1 MAAITAKDVAALR
14 AKTGIGMMECKKA
27 LVEAEGDMEK
37 ALKVLRER
45 GLAVAAKKEGRIA
58 ADGIVEILKDGDVSA
73 MIEVNS
79 ETDFVAKN
87 ASFREFV
94 EALLKTIVAENPA
107 DIDALLAAKYIGSDI
122 TVNDKLK
129 EMIFQFGEKINIRRF
144 VVVHGITS
152 TYVHGGGVAGVI
164 VGFDT
169 TPEVA
174 ATEKF
179 AKMAKNVALQIASGN
194 PPTYIKREDVPENV
208 LAEEKAIQI
217 AAMKNDPKNANKPEN
232 ILEKIVVGKLGKY
245 YEQVCLNEQE
255 FFLDDGV
262 TVGKYI
268 ADTAKELGAPIT
280 VREFHLYEKGEG
292 IEKREDNFAD
302 EIAKLTHK
310 N

>member
-1 MAAITAKDVAALR
+1 M
-14 AKTGIGMMECKKA
+14 
-27 LVEAEGDMEK
+27 
-37 ALKVLRER
+37 
-45 GLAVAAKKEGRIA
+45 
-58 ADGIVEILKDGDVSA
+58 SA

-87 ASFREFV
+87 ATFREFV
-94 EALLKTIVAENPA
+94 TSLLKTIIAAKPA
-107 DIDALLAAKYIGSDI
+107 DIDALLAAKYLDTDLS
-122 TVNDKLK
+122 VNDKLK
-129 EMIFQFGEKINIRRF
+129 EMIFQIGEKINIRRF
-144 VVVHGITS
+144 VVVNGITS

-169 TPEVA
+169 TAEVA

-194 PPTYIKREDVPENV
+194 PPTYITREDVPASV

-245 YEQVCLNEQE
+245 YEQVCLDEQQ
-255 FFLDDGV
+255 FFLDDDL

-268 ADTAKELGAPIT
+268 ANTAKELGADIK

-302 EIAKLTHK
+302 EIAKLTHQG
-310 N
+310 

>member
-58 ADGIVEILKDGDVSA
+58 ADGVVEILKDGDTSA

-94 EALLKTIVAENPA
+94 EALLKTIIAEKPA
-107 DIDALLAAKYIGSDI
+107 NIEALLAAKYLGGEL
-122 TVNDKLK
+122 TVSDKLQ
-129 EMIFQFGEKINIRRF
+129 EMIFQIGEKISIRRF
-144 VVVHGITS
+144 VVVNGITS

-164 VGFDT
+164 VGFET
-169 TPEVA
+169 TAEVA
-174 ATEKF
+174 ANEKF

-194 PPTYIKREDVPENV
+194 PPTYITREDVPANV
-208 LAEEKAIQI
+208 LEEEKAIQI

-245 YEQVCLNEQE
+245 YEQVCLNEQS
-255 FFLDDGV
+255 FFLDDDL
-262 TVGKYI
+262 TVGAYI
-268 ADTAKELGAPIT
+268 ANTAKELGADIK

-292 IEKREDNFAD
+292 IEKREDNFVD

-310 N
+310 D

>member
-58 ADGIVEILKDGDVSA
+58 ADGIVDIMKDGDVSA

-87 ASFREFV
+87 ATFREFV
-94 EALLKTIVAENPA
+94 DSLLKTIIAENPA
-107 DIDALLAAKYIGSDI
+107 DL
-122 TVNDKLK
+122 TVSEKLK
-129 EMIFQFGEKINIRRF
+129 EMIFQIGEKINIRRF

-194 PPTYIKREDVPENV
+194 PPTYINREDVPANV
-208 LAEEKAIQI
+208 LEEEKAIQI

-232 ILEKIVVGKLGKY
+232 ILESSASTMSRSASPSRSSSL
-245 YEQVCLNEQE
+245 
-255 FFLDDGV
+255 
-262 TVGKYI
+262 T
-268 ADTAKELGAPIT
+268 TA
-280 VREFHLYEKGEG
+280 
-292 IEKREDNFAD
+292 
-302 EIAKLTHK
+302 
-310 N
+310 

>member
-1 MAAITAKDVAALR
+1 MATITAKDVAALR

-58 ADGIVEILKDGDVSA
+58 ADGVVEILKEGDISA

-87 ASFREFV
+87 ATFREFV
-94 EALLKTIVAENPA
+94 NALLKTIISSKPA
-107 DIDALLAAKYIGSDI
+107 DIDALLAAKYLDTDM

-129 EMIFQFGEKINIRRF
+129 EMIFQIGEKINIRRF

-169 TPEVA
+169 TAEVA
-174 ATEKF
+174 ANEKF

-194 PPTYIKREDVPENV
+194 PPTYITRSDVPESV

-245 YEQVCLNEQE
+245 FEQVCLDEQQ
-255 FFLDDGV
+255 FFLDDDL

-268 ADTAKELGAPIT
+268 ANTAKELGADIK

-292 IEKREDNFAD
+292 IEKRDDNFVD

>member
-58 ADGIVEILKDGDVSA
+58 ADGVVEILKEGDVSA

-87 ASFREFV
+87 ATFREFV
-94 EALLKTIVAENPA
+94 TSLLKTIIAAKPA
-107 DIDALLAAKYIGSDI
+107 DIDALLAAKYLDTDLS
-122 TVNDKLK
+122 VNDKLK
-129 EMIFQFGEKINIRRF
+129 EMIFQIGEKINIRRF
-144 VVVHGITS
+144 VVVNGITS

-169 TPEVA
+169 TAEVA

-194 PPTYIKREDVPENV
+194 PPTYITREDSSKV
-208 LAEEKAIQI
+208 LDIPAGIFTNEEKTIFTAVI
-217 AAMKNDPKNANKPEN
+217 ADIGSANYGKTYFAQAYA
-232 ILEKIVVGKLGKY
+232 VVGGNTYTSEKSAGSNPHD
-245 YEQVCLNEQE
+245 VAVAA
-255 FFLDDGV
+255 LDDESWQSAYYATQARKILSAYAG
-262 TVGKYI
+262 
-268 ADTAKELGAPIT
+268 L
-280 VREFHLYEKGEG
+280 
-292 IEKREDNFAD
+292 
-302 EIAKLTHK
+302 
-310 N
+310 

>member
-58 ADGIVEILKDGDVSA
+58 ADGIVDIMKDGDVSA

-87 ASFREFV
+87 ATFREFV
-94 EALLKTIVAENPA
+94 DSLLKTIIAENPA
-107 DIDALLAAKYIGSDI
+107 DIDALLASKYLDTDL
-122 TVNDKLK
+122 TVSEKLK
-129 EMIFQFGEKINIRRF
+129 EMIFQIGEKINIRRF

-194 PPTYIKREDVPENV
+194 PPTYINREDVPANV
-208 LAEEKAIQI
+208 LEEEKAIQI

-232 ILEKIVVGKLGKY
+232 I
-245 YEQVCLNEQE
+245 
-255 FFLDDGV
+255 
-262 TVGKYI
+262 
-268 ADTAKELGAPIT
+268 
-280 VREFHLYEKGEG
+280 
-292 IEKREDNFAD
+292 IEKMVMGR
-302 EIAKLTHK
+302 IGK
-310 N
+310 

>member
-1 MAAITAKDVAALR
+1 M
-14 AKTGIGMMECKKA
+14 
-27 LVEAEGDMEK
+27 
-37 ALKVLRER
+37 
-45 GLAVAAKKEGRIA
+45 
-58 ADGIVEILKDGDVSA
+58 KDGDVSA

-87 ASFREFV
+87 ATFREFV
-94 EALLKTIVAENPA
+94 DSLLKTIIAENPA
-107 DIDALLAAKYIGSDI
+107 DIDALLASKYLDTDL
-122 TVNDKLK
+122 TVGEKLK
-129 EMIFQFGEKINIRRF
+129 EMIFQIGEKINIRRF

-194 PPTYIKREDVPENV
+194 PPTYINREDVPANV
-208 LAEEKAIQI
+208 LEEEKAIQI

-245 YEQVCLNEQE
+245 YEQVCLTEQE

>member
-107 DIDALLAAKYIGSDI
+107 DIDALLAAKYLGSDI
-122 TVNDKLK
+122 TVSDKLK
-129 EMIFQFGEKINIRRF
+129 EMIFQIGEKINIRRF

-217 AAMKNDPKNANKPEN
+217 AAMKNDPKNANKPEAVKQKMIEGKIKKFFKEN
-232 ILEKIVVGKLGKY
+232 CLVDQEFVKDGDLSVAQYTAKVAKDLGGDIKIVKFARF
-245 YEQVCLNEQE
+245 Q
-255 FFLDDGV
+255 
-262 TVGKYI
+262 
-268 ADTAKELGAPIT
+268 
-280 VREFHLYEKGEG
+280 KGEG
-292 IEKREDNFAD
+292 LEKRADDFAA
-302 EIAKLTHK
+302 EVASMVK
-310 N
+310 